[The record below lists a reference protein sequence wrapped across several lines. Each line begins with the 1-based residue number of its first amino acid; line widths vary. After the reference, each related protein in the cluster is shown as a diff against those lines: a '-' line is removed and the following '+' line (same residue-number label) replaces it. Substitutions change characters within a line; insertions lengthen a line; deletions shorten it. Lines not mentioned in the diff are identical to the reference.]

1 MNTKTRLAAAML
13 VAFCITPAFAA
24 ERDLSCSLKFT
35 TKAWSAIYMHAE
47 GSGTVKCKN
56 GRSMPVTIS
65 AKGIGITAG
74 KWTITN
80 GSGKFTH
87 VRKIEDILGSYAAV
101 SADAGVDKSATA
113 QVLTK
118 GEVSLAIRGT
128 GDGVDL
134 GVAVSGFEISKA
146 N

>member
-1 MNTKTRLAAAML
+1 MNTTIKLMTALL
-13 VAFCITPAFAA
+13 VVFCATPAFAA
-24 ERDLSCSLKFT
+24 EKDLSCTLKFT
-35 TKAWSAIYMHAE
+35 TKTWSAIYMHAE

-56 GRSMPVTIS
+56 GRSMPVRIS

-74 KWTITN
+74 KWTITD

-87 VRKIEDILGSYAAV
+87 VRKIENILGSYAAV

-128 GDGVDL
+128 GDGFDI
-134 GVAVSGFEISKA
+134 GVALSSFKISKMK
-146 N
+146 

>member
-13 VAFCITPAFAA
+13 VACCTMPAFAA
-24 ERDLSCSLKFT
+24 DRDLSCTLKFT
-35 TKAWSAIYMHAE
+35 TKAWSVIYMHAE

-56 GRSMPVTIS
+56 GLSMPVTIG

-87 VRKIEDILGSYAAV
+87 VRKMEDILGSYAAV

-128 GDGVDL
+128 GDGIDL
-134 GVAVSGFEISKA
+134 GVAVSSFKISKA
-146 N
+146 D